1 MKSVSILWLCSLLL
15 SAFAACAFDGKPLPD
30 PGQLKQRAITN
41 MKKSEEALERY
52 SCTVREQN
60 DELDGDGKIKKRESR
75 RMERFFVHGMQIN
88 HVLARDGKDL
98 TGGEAR
104 KEQDRV
110 DKEVKKYSDPKQ
122 VTKRQERAEKQFDM
136 FLRAQRFTNGRRE
149 TRDGR
154 STVVYDLTGDP
165 AFRPKSLEERFAQA
179 VTGRLWMDEEAG
191 TPVEVWIETTRD
203 VKIGGGLLANLHKGF
218 MLRLTQQRQP
228 EGVWLTKSV
237 DGNGDVRA
245 GLFFHPRFRFKEE
258 LENCRL
264 FSVESKDLLHGP
276 K

>member
-1 MKSVSILWLCSLLL
+1 MRLIPILWVCPLLL
-15 SAFAACAFDGKPLPD
+15 SVFTAYAFDGKPLPD
-30 PGQLKQRAITN
+30 PGQLKQRAIAN

-52 SCTVREQN
+52 SCIVREQN

-75 RMERFFVHGMQIN
+75 RMERFFVHGMQID

-98 TGGEAR
+98 TGGDAR

-122 VTKRQERAEKQFDM
+122 VSKRQERAEKQFDM

-149 TRDGR
+149 IRNGR
-154 STVVYDLTGDP
+154 STVIYDLIGDP

-191 TPVEVWIETTRD
+191 TPVELRIETTRD
-203 VKIGGGLLANLHKGF
+203 IKIGGGLLANLHKGF
-218 MLRLTQQRQP
+218 ALHLMQQRQP

-237 DGNGDVRA
+237 AGNGDVRA

-258 LENCRL
+258 LENCHL
-264 FSVESKDLLHGP
+264 YSVESKDLLHEP